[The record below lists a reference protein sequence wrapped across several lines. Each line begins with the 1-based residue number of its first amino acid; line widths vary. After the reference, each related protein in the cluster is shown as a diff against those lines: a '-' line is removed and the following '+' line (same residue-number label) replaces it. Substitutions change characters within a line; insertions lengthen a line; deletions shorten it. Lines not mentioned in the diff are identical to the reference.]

1 MLTKDRLNK
10 EITATKET
18 IEKLKQ
24 IEKDSINGILINEI
38 VLKAF
43 EEELCTCTQ

>member
-1 MLTKDRLNK
+1 MNMVSRKRLK
-10 EITATKET
+10 EEIEATKVT

-24 IEKDSINGILINEI
+24 IEKDSIVGLEINEI

-43 EEELCTCTQ
+43 EEELKCS